1 MLFKN
6 IERRNKVIH
15 MMGGLLILLHAY
27 EKYSV
32 GEPTYI
38 YFAVSGLLFS
48 LIALLHEKLAKNY
61 PWIDGVFFGIE
72 GLLSIVVAIDY
83 FRMEKKAL
91 PYAYLVAAALQF
103 LAAFKK
109 SKRGIKRQEQHSIH
123 VE

>member
-1 MLFKN
+1 
-6 IERRNKVIH
+6 

-91 PYAYLVAAALQF
+91 PYAYLLQPHYNSLPPLKNPREGSNGRSSIRF
-103 LAAFKK
+103 MS
-109 SKRGIKRQEQHSIH
+109 SKAS
-123 VE
+123 

>member
-6 IERRNKVIH
+6 IERRNKVVH

-27 EKYSV
+27 EKYSI
-32 GEPTYI
+32 GESVYI
-38 YFAVSGLLFS
+38 YFAVCGLLFS
-48 LIALLHEKLAKNY
+48 VIALLHEKLAKNY